1 MGRGLSQLQK
11 AVLEVLD
18 TFPSYEQALAD
29 PSIKG
34 MASTG
39 RVIDALGRPRDNVS
53 YAAVSKALN
62 RLVERDLVV
71 PFVAGVMLRGKGRRY
86 AKR

>member
-11 AVLEVLD
+11 AILEVLD
-18 TFPSYEQALAD
+18 TFPSYEDALAD
-29 PSIKG
+29 PSMKN
-34 MASTG
+34 MASTSK
-39 RVIDALGRPRDNVS
+39 VITTLGRPLNNAN

-71 PFVAGVMLRGKGRRY
+71 PFVAMVMLQGKGRRY